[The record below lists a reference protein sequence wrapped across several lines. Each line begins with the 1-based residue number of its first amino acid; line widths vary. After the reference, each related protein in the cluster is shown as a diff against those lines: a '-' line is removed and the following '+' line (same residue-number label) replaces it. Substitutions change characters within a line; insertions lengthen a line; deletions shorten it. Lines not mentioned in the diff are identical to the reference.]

1 MTRPGAWKCE
11 ICGYVHQGDAP
22 VDSCPVCGADVSH
35 FTPLELL
42 TAAVTPVA
50 TEQWRCTVCDYL
62 WTGPQ
67 PPDNCPVCSA
77 TANLFEPYA
86 APDAARGAHTIGRLV
101 ILGAG
106 VAGVTAAE
114 SARALDPEVVI
125 TLISRE
131 PELPYYRLNLTR
143 LLAVEIDEEA
153 LPLKP
158 AAWFAEQRIDL
169 VRGEVLAIERDR
181 RQVRLQNGSSYP
193 YDRLLLAC
201 GAHPFVPPVHGAT
214 RDGVMTLRTLGDVR
228 RIVGQLRP
236 GCRCVCIGGGLL
248 GLETA
253 AALQRHGAEVTVLEA
268 FTWLLPRQ
276 LPRTGGV
283 LLQDLV
289 EGQGIRVICGVQVK
303 ELCGDERVRSVLLD
317 DGRELPC
324 DLVMLAVGVR
334 PNSYLA
340 RAAGLRVG
348 SGVIID
354 DRMQTSDPA
363 VYAAGDIAEHQQVV
377 YGIWPAAYAQG
388 VVAGT
393 NAAGGSAVFTGLPPA
408 NRLKVLGIELFSSG
422 RLVAE
427 DGSYRLVE
435 VLEEGNYRAILCR
448 DNRCLGGALLGDTS
462 LAPVLK
468 EAIESG
474 AQLPERPALQK
485 RFAGPGVR

>member
-1 MTRPGAWKCE
+1 MTRPRAWKCE
-11 ICGYVHQGDAP
+11 ICGYVHQGDEP
-22 VDSCPVCGADVSH
+22 VDSCPVCGADVSN
-35 FTPLELL
+35 FTPMELM
-42 TAAVTPVA
+42 AADVRPA
-50 TEQWRCTVCDYL
+50 MSGPWRCTVCDYL

-67 PPDNCPVCSA
+67 PPDNCPVCGA

-86 APDAARGAHTIGRLV
+86 VPETARGIHAIGRLV

-114 SARALDPEVVI
+114 AARALDPEVAI
-125 TLISRE
+125 TLITRE
-131 PELPYYRLNLTR
+131 PGFPYYRLNLTR
-143 LLAVEIDEEA
+143 LLADEIGEDA

-158 AAWFAEQRIDL
+158 SAWFAEQRIDL
-169 VRGEVLAIERDR
+169 VRGEVVAIDRDR
-181 RQVRLQNGSSYP
+181 RQVRLQDGTSCE
-193 YDRLLLAC
+193 YDRLLLAN

-228 RIVGQLRP
+228 RIISQLRP
-236 GCRCVCIGGGLL
+236 GSRCVCIGGGLL

-253 AALQRHGAEVTVLEA
+253 AALRRHGAEVTVLEA
-268 FTWLLPRQ
+268 FAWLLPRQ

-283 LLQDLV
+283 LLQSLV
-289 EGQGIRVICGVQVK
+289 EEQGIQVICAAQVK
-303 ELCGDERVRSVLLD
+303 ELCGDEQVRSVLLD

-324 DLVMLAVGVR
+324 DLVLLAVGVR

-363 VYAAGDIAEHQQVV
+363 IYAAGDVAEHQQVV

-388 VVAGT
+388 AVAGT
-393 NAAGGSAVFTGLPPA
+393 NAAGGGATFAGLPPA
-408 NRLKVLGIELFSSG
+408 TRLKVMGIDLFSTG
-422 RLVAE
+422 RLAAE

-435 VLEEGNYRAILCR
+435 IEERGSYRAILCR
-448 DNRCLGGALLGDTS
+448 DNRCLGGALLGDIT
-462 LAPVLK
+462 LAPALK
-468 EAIESG
+468 EAIESA
-474 AQLPERPALQK
+474 AQLPERPTLMEH
-485 RFAGPGVR
+485 FPGLNPR